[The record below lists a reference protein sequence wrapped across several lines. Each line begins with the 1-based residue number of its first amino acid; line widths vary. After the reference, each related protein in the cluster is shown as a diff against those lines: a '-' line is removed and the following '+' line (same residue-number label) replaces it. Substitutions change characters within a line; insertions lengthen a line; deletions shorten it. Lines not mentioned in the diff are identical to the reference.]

1 MYEIGISVFWLKKS
15 EKSVYMAGL
24 RISKKKRKLSEKNPT
39 NKSNHKFLNHLN
51 FSLINFSRN
60 KLSDLISNLMCFF
73 LEKINEFEKTNY
85 QNMS

>member
-1 MYEIGISVFWLKKS
+1 M
-15 EKSVYMAGL
+15 KSVYQYFGL
-24 RISKKKRKLSEKNPT
+24 KSPKNRYIWQVSEYLKKKELSKKNPT